1 MFHEIERRPVLINY
15 FGEIAEN
22 VEKLVQLLVDLP
34 GDDMKLLL
42 GNENVL
48 KELQDCRRG
57 YYAAIFA
64 FWLCIKIIVT
74 RHFFYKKTFMIKV
87 IQNLME
93 ITLCFNCFS
102 EKTC

>member
-1 MFHEIERRPVLINY
+1 
-15 FGEIAEN
+15 
-22 VEKLVQLLVDLP
+22 
-34 GDDMKLLL
+34 MKLLL

-64 FWLCIKIIVT
+64 FWLYIKIIVT

-87 IQNLME
+87 IQNFME
-93 ITLCFNCFS
+93 ITLCFHIEETTSYDNKDEFNQDDN
-102 EKTC
+102 ENNK